1 MSPKPL
7 TIAERYRFHKRDQ
20 NEYLAHLRKLSKYC
34 EFNAF
39 LINALR
45 DKIVCGLRNVPI
57 QKRLLSESE
66 LTLTKTVKIR
76 VAMETAAKY
85 ASELQGTPARS
96 CTSRASQQN

>member
-7 TIAERYRFHKRDQ
+7 TIAEIYRFHKRDHKEGESA
-20 NEYLAHLRKLSKYC
+20 NEYLGHLRKLSKYC

-45 DKIVCGLRNVPI
+45 DKIVCGLRNVHI

-66 LTLTKTVKIR
+66 LTLTTTVKIR
-76 VAMETAAKY
+76 VVMETAAKY
-85 ASELQGTPARS
+85 ASELQGTPAR
-96 CTSRASQQN
+96 